1 MIRMNLS
8 YKELSRLKTFEER
21 YDYLRLKGVVGERT
35 FGSNRYLNQ
44 ALYHSD
50 EWKRLKREIIVR
62 DNGCDLGVEGYEI
75 RDRIYIHHMNPITKA
90 DILDRNPKV
99 LDPNNLICCSYN
111 THQAIHYGDKSL
123 LNLLVERRPGDTK
136 LW

>member
-8 YKELSRLKTFEER
+8 YRELAKLKTFEER
-21 YDYLRLKGVVGERT
+21 YDYLRLQGIVGERT

-44 ALYHSD
+44 ALYHSN
-50 EWKRLKREIIVR
+50 EWQRLKQKLIIR
-62 DNGCDLGVEGYEI
+62 DNGCDLGVDGYEI
-75 RDRIYIHHMNPITKA
+75 RDRIYLHHINPITKK
-90 DILDRNPKV
+90 DILERNPKV
-99 LDPNNLICCSYN
+99 LDPNNLICTSYK

-123 LNLLVERRPGDTK
+123 LCLLVERRPGDTK